1 MVFFPYLSKAFKPLA
16 NLESICLK
24 WCLIAEDW
32 FNTAGYLLI
41 NVKSLQLIRPG
52 GVHLLTNND
61 IHNICEAMPHLKSFV
76 LNQAESSI
84 KDDSIETIC
93 QSLIHLEELDLINT
107 SITDQALLL
116 ICNCEHMSFKL
127 KRLNLSMSS
136 QISNNCLPAITD
148 SLPFLESLYLTSCFG
163 ISKLEYFV
171 NLKHLTYLNINNTS
185 IDKQRIKDYL
195 LPLLP
200 NCEIE
205 HGHEKML
212 NKKLMWTINGSRNSL
227 CV

>member
-1 MVFFPYLSKAFKPLA
+1 MLS
-16 NLESICLK
+16 N
-24 WCLIAEDW
+24 ED
-32 FNTAGYLLI
+32 I
-41 NVKSLQLIRPG
+41 Q
-52 GVHLLTNND
+52 
-61 IHNICEAMPHLKSFV
+61 NICVAMPNLKSFV
-76 LNQAESSI
+76 INQAESSI
-84 KDDSIETIC
+84 RDDSIYTIC
-93 QSLIHLEELDLINT
+93 QSLVHLEELDLINT
-107 SITDQALLL
+107 SITDQAVIF
-116 ICNCEHMSFKL
+116 ICNCQHMSFKL

-136 QISNNCLPAITD
+136 QISNSCLPLITD
-148 SLPFLESLYLTSCFG
+148 CLTCLESLYLTSCFG
-163 ISKLEYFV
+163 ISNLEYFV

-227 CV
+227 CVWLVIVLFFLYYYLLQFFIERFYLK